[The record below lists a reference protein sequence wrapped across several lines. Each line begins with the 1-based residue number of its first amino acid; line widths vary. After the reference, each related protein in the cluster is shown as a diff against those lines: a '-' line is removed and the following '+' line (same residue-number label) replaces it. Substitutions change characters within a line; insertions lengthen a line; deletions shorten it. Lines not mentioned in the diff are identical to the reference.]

1 MFHKKLRT
9 MGGSWGLVI
18 PKMILEALGI
28 NPVLDE
34 VTLIMEPDGL
44 KIKKRTY
51 KK

>member
-1 MFHKKLRT
+1 
-9 MGGSWGLVI
+9 MGGSWGLII
-18 PKMILEALGI
+18 PKMILEELGI

-44 KIKKRTY
+44 KIKKRTE